1 MNRHDDD
8 RHDVAACDDTT
19 CAYCAAYGAG
29 YAAGKDKTHEEL
41 RGGSWRMHVA
51 CCGCESCRTVKLIA
65 VGRIS

>member
-1 MNRHDDD
+1 MTMNDDGRHDT
-8 RHDVAACDDTT
+8 AACTDPT
-19 CAYCAAYGAG
+19 CTWCDGYVDG

-65 VGRIS
+65 AGRIS